1 MNNQNQ
7 NAQLISM
14 LAALAQMPSADI
26 TKVARAK
33 QYMLQEQR
41 RALNAQSGKDAF
53 AHSKNKWWT
62 NYFSSKT
69 DRVYDELTK
78 TLSTLLP
85 DTSDADGQLGRTFY
99 ISTDEAKGEFVSIT
113 VARTNGVSASRNAV
127 LDSVEK
133 AQQYQTL
140 EKQEYEMAKLAQKST
155 KLSGLA
161 RELDTIL
168 GALEDVE
175 I

>member
-14 LAALAQMPSADI
+14 LAALAQMPSEDI
-26 TKVARAK
+26 YKAARAK
-33 QYMLQEQR
+33 QSMLNEQR
-41 RALNAQSGKDAF
+41 QELGAEFSKDAF
-53 AHSKNKWWT
+53 ARSKNKWLT
-62 NYFSSKT
+62 NSFSSKT
-69 DRVYDELTK
+69 DRVYNELTQA
-78 TLSTLLP
+78 LSTLIP

-113 VARTNGVSASRNAV
+113 VARTNGVSANRDAV

-133 AQQYQTL
+133 AQQYRTL
-140 EKQEYEMAKLAQKST
+140 AEQEYEMGKLAQKST
-155 KLSGLA
+155 RLSGLA
-161 RELDTIL
+161 RELTAIL
-168 GALEDVE
+168 NALGDVE

>member
-14 LAALAQMPSADI
+14 LAALAQMPSEDI
-26 TKVARAK
+26 YKAARAK
-33 QYMLQEQR
+33 QSMLFEQR
-41 RALNAQSGKDAF
+41 EALNAKCSKDAF
-53 AHSKNKWWT
+53 AYSKNKWGT
-62 NYFSSKT
+62 DYFSSKT
-69 DRVYDELTK
+69 DRVYDELTQA
-78 TLSTLLP
+78 LSTLVP

-113 VARTNGVSASRNAV
+113 VARTNGVSASQNAV
-127 LDSVEK
+127 LDSVKK

-140 EKQEYEMAKLAQKST
+140 AKQEYEMAKLAQKST
-155 KLSGLA
+155 RLSGLA
-161 RELDTIL
+161 RELTAIL
-168 GALEDVE
+168 NALGDVE

>member
-14 LAALAQMPSADI
+14 LAALAEMPSEDI
-26 TKVARAK
+26 YKTVRAK
-33 QYMLQEQR
+33 QFMLHEQR
-41 RALNAQSGKDAF
+41 KTLNAKCGKDAF
-53 AHSKNKWWT
+53 AHSKDKWRT

-69 DRVYDELTK
+69 NRVYDELTQA
-78 TLSTLLP
+78 LSTFLP

-113 VARTNGVSASRNAV
+113 VARTNGVSANRNAV

-133 AQQYQTL
+133 AQQYRTL
-140 EKQEYEMAKLAQKST
+140 EQQEYEMAKLAQKST
-155 KLSGLA
+155 RLGGLA
-161 RELDTIL
+161 RELTAIL